1 MSISLTILG
10 CHSATPRTFAH
21 PTSQFLEINNR
32 CFLIDCG
39 EGTQTQLRKYK
50 IKFSAISHIF
60 ISHLHGDHF
69 FGLVGLISTFGLLN
83 RNKDL
88 HIFGP
93 NGLKDIIQ
101 LQLKVSKTWLSY
113 TIHFHELCSEKSELI
128 FEDEKVEVSTIPL
141 DHRIYTNGFFFK
153 EKEGKRKLNVQAI
166 KENPEIEICDFQNLK
181 DGKDFIKENGE
192 VIKNHILTHNPL
204 KQLSYAFCSDTAY
217 KPSITSLFENVNLLY
232 HESTFLTDKTELAK
246 NTKHATAQE
255 AGKIAKKANA
265 GKLILGHYSSRYN
278 NLDIFKEEAETVFDE
293 VILAKE
299 GKTIK
304 IDNKV
309 PDAFIVANQNQY

>member
-32 CFLIDCG
+32 RFLIDCG

-83 RNKDL
+83 RKNDL
-88 HIFGP
+88 HIYGP
-93 NGLKDIIQ
+93 SGLKEIIL
-101 LQLKVSKTWLSY
+101 LQLKVAKNWLNYSV
-113 TIHFHELCSEKSELI
+113 HFHELSSEKSELI
-128 FEDEKVEVSTIPL
+128 FEDDKVEVHTIPL
-141 DHRIYTNGFFFK
+141 DHRIYTNGYLFK
-153 EKEGKRKLNVQAI
+153 EKQGDRKLNVKAI
-166 KENPEIEICDFQNLK
+166 KENSDIEICDYQNLK

-192 VIKNHILTHNPL
+192 IIKNEILTFDPL
-204 KQLSYAFCSDTAY
+204 KKLSYAYCSDTAY
-217 KPSITSLFENVNLLY
+217 KPSIATQIKNVNLLY
-232 HESTFLTDKTELAK
+232 HESTFLIDKKNLAK
-246 NTKHATAQE
+246 TTKHATAKE
-255 AGKIAKKANA
+255 AGMIAKKANV
-265 GKLILGHYSSRYN
+265 GKLILGHYSSRYDD
-278 NLDIFKEEAETVFDE
+278 LKLFKEEAKMAFND

-304 IDNKV
+304 IDSKV
-309 PDAFIVANQNQY
+309 PDELVIAYQN

>member
-32 CFLIDCG
+32 HFLIDCG

-93 NGLKDIIQ
+93 AGIKEIIQ
-101 LQLKVSKTWLSY
+101 VQLNVSKTWINY
-113 TIHFHELCSEKSELI
+113 KIYFHELYNENSELI
-128 FEDEKVEVSTIPL
+128 FEDDKVEVFTIPL
-141 DHRIYTNGFFFK
+141 DHRIYTNGFLFK
-153 EKEGKRKLNVQAI
+153 EKQGKRKLNVQAI
-166 KENPEIEICDFQNLK
+166 KENPEIEICDYQNLK
-181 DGKDFIKENGE
+181 DGKDFVKENGE
-192 VIKNHILTHNPL
+192 IIKNYTLTFNPL

-217 KPSITSLFENVNLLY
+217 KPSITSIFENVNLLY
-232 HESTFLTDKTELAK
+232 HESTFLTDKMELAK
-246 NTKHATAQE
+246 TTKHSTAQD
-255 AGKIAKKANA
+255 AGKIAKKANV

-278 NLDIFKEEAETVFDE
+278 DLNLFKEEAETVFDK
-293 VILAKE
+293 VILAKH
-299 GKTIK
+299 GKIIK

-309 PDAFIVANQNQY
+309 PNVFLVVNQNQ

>member
-10 CHSATPRTFAH
+10 CHSATPRTFAN

-32 CFLIDCG
+32 HFLIDCG

-83 RNKDL
+83 RKKDL

-93 NGLKDIIQ
+93 TGLKEIIQ
-101 LQLKVSKTWLSY
+101 LQLKVSKTWISY
-113 TIHFHELCSEKSELI
+113 NIHFHELCNENSELI
-128 FEDEKVEVSTIPL
+128 FEDDKVEVFTIPL
-141 DHRIYTNGFFFK
+141 DHRIYTNGFLFK
-153 EKEGKRKLNVQAI
+153 EKQGKRKLNVQAI

-192 VIKNHILTHNPL
+192 IIKNHALTFNPL

-217 KPSITSLFENVNLLY
+217 KPSITSIIENVNLLY
-232 HESTFLTDKTELAK
+232 HESTFLKDKIELAK
-246 NTKHATAQE
+246 STKHATAHE

-265 GKLILGHYSSRYN
+265 VKLILGHYSSRYDDL
-278 NLDIFKEEAETVFDE
+278 NLFKEEAETVFDN

-299 GKTIK
+299 GKVIK
-304 IDNKV
+304 IDNKI
-309 PDAFIVANQNQY
+309 PHEFIIAYQN

>member
-32 CFLIDCG
+32 HFLIDCG

-93 NGLKDIIQ
+93 AGIKEIIQ
-101 LQLKVSKTWLSY
+101 VQLNVSKTWINY
-113 TIHFHELCSEKSELI
+113 KIHFHELYSENSELI
-128 FEDEKVEVSTIPL
+128 FEDDKVEVFTIPL
-141 DHRIYTNGFFFK
+141 DHRIYTNGFLFK
-153 EKEGKRKLNVQAI
+153 EKQGKRKLNVHAI
-166 KENPEIEICDFQNLK
+166 KENPEIEICDYQNLK
-181 DGKDFIKENGE
+181 DGKDFVKENGE
-192 VIKNHILTHNPL
+192 IIKNYTLTFNPL

-232 HESTFLTDKTELAK
+232 HESTFLTDKMELAK
-246 NTKHATAQE
+246 TTKHSTAQD
-255 AGKIAKKANA
+255 AGKIAKKANV

-278 NLDIFKEEAETVFDE
+278 DLNLFKEEAETVFDK
-293 VILAKE
+293 VIL
-299 GKTIK
+299 GKHGKIIK
-304 IDNKV
+304 IDNKM
-309 PDAFIVANQNQY
+309 PDVFQVVNQNQ